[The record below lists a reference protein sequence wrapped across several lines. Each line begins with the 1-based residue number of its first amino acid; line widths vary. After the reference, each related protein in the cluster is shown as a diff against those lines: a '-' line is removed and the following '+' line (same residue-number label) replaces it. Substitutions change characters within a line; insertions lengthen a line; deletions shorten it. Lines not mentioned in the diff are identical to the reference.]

1 MQKTQGIYKITNL
14 INNKCYIGQSRN
26 IESRIK
32 KHFSNLEKN
41 IHHSQYLQEDFNKYG
56 KENFSIEILETIN
69 DLDLLLIVEDFYIKK
84 FHAYGCGY
92 NMIPSKLEKENTYGL
107 NMSISKIEEILQQS
121 DYIIFNDT
129 LLKDIKSGII
139 GTTLTNGITPL
150 LEYLLFLKQFFPELK
165 GEISYTTNSK
175 DKKVIGVRIE
185 YKNNESIFYSLGKN
199 IRLYTTGYSPE
210 ILHSNDNTIKR
221 IANKKTINVQQ
232 RIKFWE

>member
-92 NMIPSKLEKENTYGL
+92 NMTPSKLEKENTYGL
-107 NMSISKIEEILQQS
+107 NMSINKIEEILQQS

-129 LLKDIKSGII
+129 LLKDSDSLIPYKFIIKYDDNKYKVTDFIA
-139 GTTLTNGITPL
+139 PRD
-150 LEYLLFLKQFFPELK
+150 
-165 GEISYTTNSK
+165 GEDTYYK
-175 DKKVIGVRIE
+175 D
-185 YKNNESIFYSLGKN
+185 LKN
-199 IRLYTTGYSPE
+199 IFPKSVLKNINNIYSDGTSDKLEMEIMEDVKLYF
-210 ILHSNDNTIKR
+210 HK
-221 IANKKTINVQQ
+221 
-232 RIKFWE
+232 

>member
-14 INNKCYIGQSRN
+14 INDKCYIGQSRN
-26 IESRIK
+26 IEARIK
-32 KHFSNLEKN
+32 KHFSDLEKN

-56 KENFSIEILETIN
+56 KENFSFEILETIN

-92 NMIPSKLEKENTYGL
+92 NMTPSKLEKENTYGL
-107 NMSISKIEEILQQS
+107 NMSINKIEEILQQS

-129 LLKDIKSGII
+129 LFKDIKSGII

-150 LEYLLFLKQFFPELK
+150 LELLLFLKQFFPELK
-165 GEISYTTNSK
+165 GEISYTSNSK

-210 ILHSNDNTIKR
+210 VLHSNDNIIKR
-221 IANKKTINVQQ
+221 IASKKTINIQQ

>member
-1 MQKTQGIYKITNL
+1 MRKTQGIYKITNL
-14 INNKCYIGQSRN
+14 INNKCYVGQSRN

-32 KHFSNLEKN
+32 KHFSDLEKN

-69 DLDLLLIVEDFYIKK
+69 DLNLLLIVEDFYIKK

-92 NMIPSKLEKENTYGL
+92 NMTPSKLEKENTYGL
-107 NMSISKIEEILQQS
+107 NISISKIEEILQQS
-121 DYIIFNDT
+121 DFIMFNNT

-150 LEYLLFLKQFFPELK
+150 LEYLLFLKQFFSELK
-165 GEISYTTNSK
+165 GEISYTVNLK
-175 DKKVIGVRIE
+175 DKKVISVRIE
-185 YKNNESIFYSLGKN
+185 YKNNKSIFYSLGKN

-210 ILHSNDNTIKR
+210 VLRNNDSTIKR
-221 IANKKTINVQQ
+221 IVNKKTINIQQ

>member
-1 MQKTQGIYKITNL
+1 MQKTQGIYKITDL

-41 IHHSQYLQEDFNKYG
+41 IHHSKYLQEDFNKYG

-121 DYIIFNDT
+121 NYIIFNDT

-139 GTTLTNGITPL
+139 GTILTNGITPL
-150 LEYLLFLKQFFPELK
+150 LEYLLFLKQFFHELK

>member
-32 KHFSNLEKN
+32 KHFLNLEKN

-92 NMIPSKLEKENTYGL
+92 NMTPSKLEKENTYGL

-150 LEYLLFLKQFFPELK
+150 LEYLLFLKQFFHELK

>member
-92 NMIPSKLEKENTYGL
+92 NMTPSKLEKENIYGL
-107 NMSISKIEEILQQS
+107 NMGISKIEEILQQS
-121 DYIIFNDT
+121 YYIIFNDT

-165 GEISYTTNSK
+165 SEISYTTNSK

-199 IRLYTTGYSPE
+199 IRLYTTGYSSE

-221 IANKKTINVQQ
+221 LVNKKTINVQQ

>member
-14 INNKCYIGQSRN
+14 INDKCYISQSRN
-26 IESRIK
+26 IEARIK
-32 KHFSNLEKN
+32 KHFSDLEKN
-41 IHHSQYLQEDFNKYG
+41 IHHSQYLQEDFNRYG
-56 KENFSIEILETIN
+56 KENFSFEILETIN
-69 DLDLLLIVEDFYIKK
+69 DLNLLLIVEDFYIKK

-92 NMIPSKLEKENTYGL
+92 NMTPSKLEKENTYGL
-107 NMSISKIEEILQQS
+107 NISVNRIEEILQQS
-121 DYIIFNDT
+121 NYIVFNDT

-175 DKKVIGVRIE
+175 DKKVIGTRIE

-210 ILHSNDNTIKR
+210 ALHSNDNTIKR
-221 IANKKTINVQQ
+221 ITNKKTINIQQ